1 MTHFLRI
8 CVTLD
13 RVGTPQEILFLEKGG
28 IMFGSAR
35 QFSGSL
41 IADVPSFKP
50 PRNQP
55 TKLISNI
62 EKQAELTFS
71 FH

>member
-1 MTHFLRI
+1 
-8 CVTLD
+8 
-13 RVGTPQEILFLEKGG
+13 
-28 IMFGSAR
+28 MFGSAR

-41 IADVPSFKP
+41 IADVPPFKP

-71 FH
+71 FD